1 MNFLP
6 DSAGPQNP
14 LPTSPVR
21 EPGSIR
27 RTTTI
32 DTRRDGLADPGHTTL
47 HGRDLFTDLDGEA
60 HVLDDLVLTADVA
73 SMTRELLEISSPRA
87 TEQVATLRGAGVGSG
102 FRAKV
107 QQAIPDRTTTGDLI
121 YQLLDDLS
129 GASLVSGYSRQRQ
142 GFEVTGAQGRV
153 PTDVMER
160 NADICAG
167 WASDA
172 TILTAFRVDNLIPI
186 PLGPPSPALPRP
198 DDPLGWHALPE
209 LEPQGMRR
217 ARRLD
222 VLAAQP
228 DGSHPF
234 NAHFRDLYQHADG
247 HDLVLHE
254 YTVTGSVDPVSRR
267 IMKVHAQARV
277 LPWLECPAAVASAIR
292 LEGHGID
299 DLRSHVRED
308 FVGTSTCTHLNDT
321 LRSLTDLGPLLDA
334 LTGGLVGTG

>member
-21 EPGSIR
+21 QPGSIR

-32 DTRRDGLADPGHTTL
+32 DSRRNGLSDPAHTVL
-47 HGRDLFTDLDGEA
+47 HGRDLCTDANGEPRTLDE
-60 HVLDDLVLTADVA
+60 LVLTADIA
-73 SMTRELLEISSPRA
+73 ALSRELLEISSSRA
-87 TEQVATLRGAGVGSG
+87 SEAVASLRGASVGSG

-107 QQAIPDRTTTGDLI
+107 QQAIPDLTTTGDLL

-129 GASLVSGYSRQRQ
+129 GASLVSGYSRQRG
-142 GFEVTGAQGRV
+142 GFEASGGQARV
-153 PTDVMER
+153 PSGIVER
-160 NADICAG
+160 NADICSG

-172 TILTAFRVDNLIPI
+172 TILTAFRVDNVIPI
-186 PLGPPSPALPRP
+186 PLGPLSPALPRA
-198 DDPLGWHALPE
+198 DDQEGWHDLAPMG
-209 LEPQGMRR
+209 PQDMRR

-222 VLAAQP
+222 LLAA
-228 DGSHPF
+228 DEHGVHPF
-234 NAHFRDLYQHADG
+234 NAHFRDLYRQSDG
-247 HDLVLHE
+247 QDIVLHE

-267 IMKVHAQARV
+267 FIEVQAQARV
-277 LPWLECPAAVASAIR
+277 LPWLECPAAVASALR
-292 LEGHGID
+292 LTDHGID
-299 DLRSHVRED
+299 DLRAHVREE

-334 LTGGLVGTG
+334 LTGQAATSH